1 MSSKYCKV
9 FSAGGFSPGP
19 VNNSILQFKF
29 MQIISDHFRNEPQ
42 VSFRKKKKQL
52 KHIQDDL
59 VLSSEL
65 IM

>member
-1 MSSKYCKV
+1 MSSKYCRV

-42 VSFRKKKKQL
+42 VSFRKKKQL
-52 KHIQDDL
+52 KHFQDDL
-59 VLSSEL
+59 VLSSEV